1 MFGVSLYDAVINLS
15 YLLFLVGFALK
26 NILWL
31 RVVIIIAASVDIVG
45 RAWLAPEPLYTDIMW
60 CAFDIAVNG
69 YQLAMILIERSAL
82 KFNDEEIRMHEM
94 LFRNV
99 PKIQYRRLLNI
110 GTWQT
115 LPTETTIVEQNSE
128 INSLIVIYDG
138 LARVEV
144 NGEIISYSRS
154 GSFVGEMSFLTGNQT
169 TASVTTLMPTF
180 VFSWEKSVLKEL
192 IDKDQ
197 DLQVAMNSVFSSDL
211 LVKLMKH
218 TKGTSL
224 DQENWEPS
232 SES

>member
-1 MFGVSLYDAVINLS
+1 MFGLSLYDAVINLS

-45 RAWLAPEPLYTDIMW
+45 RAWLAPEPLHTDIIW
-60 CAFDIAVNG
+60 CVFDIAVNG
-69 YQLAMILIERSAL
+69 YQLVMILIERSAL
-82 KFNDEEIRMHEM
+82 KFSDKEKQLHET

-99 PKIQYRRLLNI
+99 PELQYRRLLNI

-115 LPTETTIVEQNSE
+115 LQDETTIVEQNAE
-128 INSLIVIYDG
+128 MDSLFVICDG
-138 LARVEV
+138 LARVDV
-144 NGEIISYSRS
+144 DGETVSYLRS
-154 GSFVGEMSFLTGNQT
+154 GSFVGEISFLTGNHT

-180 VFSWEKSVLKEL
+180 ILSWEKSALKEL
-192 IDKDQ
+192 MDKDH
-197 DLQVAMNSVFSSDL
+197 DLHMAINSVFSGDL

-224 DQENWEPS
+224 VQE
-232 SES
+232 